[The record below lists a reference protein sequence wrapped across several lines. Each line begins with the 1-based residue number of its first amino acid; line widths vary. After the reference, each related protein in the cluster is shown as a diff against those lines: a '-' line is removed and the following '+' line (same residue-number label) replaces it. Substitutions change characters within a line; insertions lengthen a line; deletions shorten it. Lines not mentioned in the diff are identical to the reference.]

1 MLYKSTIKKQ
11 LIDQGKFKI
20 LVHEPGY
27 AIPGHDD
34 HGYGPLATIGES
46 YMAPDTWITMHAHH
60 NDEIISWVPDG
71 VMRHYDS
78 AGRKLVTDKDHIMI
92 MNAGREFWHEEK
104 TLAEDPPL
112 RMLQIFV
119 RPDEINL
126 PPIIQHGAMEPWQ
139 PNQWRKVFG
148 SEGSGSDFYVRNDV
162 AMYDLRLEAHHTVT
176 FPAQQGYDIYFMAY
190 IGEVS
195 VYDKIF
201 KQSETGL
208 LVNDTSATLTA
219 TVDSLVVAFVIAPDA
234 KITKAGT
241 IGR

>member
-1 MLYKSTIKKQ
+1 MLYKSPIKKQ
-11 LIDQGKFKI
+11 QIDQGKFKI
-20 LVHEPGY
+20 LVHDPGY

-46 YMAPDTWITMHAHH
+46 YMAPDTWIRMHAHH

-78 AGRKLVTDKDHIMI
+78 AGRKLVTDRDHIMI

-104 TLAEDPPL
+104 TLADDPPL

-119 RPDEINL
+119 RPNETDL
-126 PPIIQHGAMEPWQ
+126 PPIIQHGAMAPWIH
-139 PNQWRKVFG
+139 NQWRKVFG
-148 SEGSGSDFYVRNDV
+148 AEGSGSAFYVRNDV
-162 AMYDLRLEAHHTVT
+162 TMYDLRLQAHHSAA
-176 FPAQQGYDIYFMAY
+176 FPIQKGYDIYFMAY
-190 IGEVS
+190 TGQVS
-195 VYDKIF
+195 VYDKVF

-208 LVNDTSATLTA
+208 LVDDTSATLTA
-219 TVDSLVVAFVIAPDA
+219 AVDSLVVAFVIAPA
-234 KITKAGT
+234 ARITKAGT